1 MEKWFTREWQ
11 QNSLWQIVLRP
22 LSWLFAL
29 LVALRRFLYR
39 AGIFSI
45 HPAGVPVIVVGNI
58 VVGGTGKTPLVI
70 ALAKHL
76 QQAGYSPG
84 VVSRG
89 FGADDTNLADEPQ
102 LIRHRLNIPVVSEK
116 NRPAAARALCA
127 AYPQVDVILSDDGLQ
142 HYALGRDIE
151 IAVVDARRGFGNGA
165 SLPAGPLREPIGRLA
180 HVDAI
185 VLNKDKE
192 GDDRNDLVTL
202 LNKLGPP
209 VFCMQLAN
217 ESFVSLAQGQ
227 KIGIEQ
233 FVNETAG
240 KHLVAIAGIADPPRF
255 FAHLACLGIACQSTH
270 VFPDH
275 YLYRAQ
281 DLAFPKA
288 EVILMT
294 EKDAVKCLPCTD
306 NRLWAMHIDAI
317 LPDELVQWALTRL
330 TDINARKT

>member
-1 MEKWFTREWQ
+1 MEKWLTREWQ

-29 LVALRRFLYR
+29 LAALRRFLYQ

-70 ALAKHL
+70 ALVKHL

-89 FGADDTNLADEPQ
+89 FGVHDTNLADEPQ

-116 NRPAAARALCA
+116 NRPAAAHTLRLAH
-127 AYPQVDVILSDDGLQ
+127 PQVDVIVSDDGLQ
-142 HYALGRDIE
+142 HYALSRDIE

-165 SLPAGPLREPIGRLA
+165 RLPAGPLREPVARLA
-180 HVDAI
+180 EVDAI
-185 VLNKDKE
+185 VVNEGKAGSEAKDLTRMLE
-192 GDDRNDLVTL
+192 
-202 LNKLGPP
+202 KLGPP
-209 VFCMQLAN
+209 VFRMQLAN

-227 KIGIEQ
+227 TLRIEQ
-233 FVNETAG
+233 FVRAIAG
-240 KHLVAIAGIADPPRF
+240 KHLVAIAGIAHPPHF
-255 FAHLACLGIACQSTH
+255 FEHLMRLGIVCQSTH
-270 VFPDH
+270 AFPDH
-275 YLYRAQ
+275 YLYRMQ
-281 DLAFPKA
+281 DLAFPEA
-288 EVILMT
+288 DVILMT

-306 NRLWAMHIDAI
+306 SRLWAMRIDAV
-317 LPDELVQWALTRL
+317 LPDELGQWVLKRL
-330 TDINARKT
+330 TDITVRKI